1 MKITNKIYTP
11 PKYLTFII
19 LVGTLIVAFSIF
31 MIKEISIL
39 TIALSLSCIL
49 FLLAVLDLHFS
60 KVIFNDSY
68 IEIKNLFKK
77 EKIKISDMVKVK
89 IEDHELFL
97 YLKNDKT
104 KRLPSWF
111 SDRHSLYKLLDSRLK
126 ASSHGIY

>member
-1 MKITNKIYTP
+1 M
-11 PKYLTFII
+11 
-19 LVGTLIVAFSIF
+19 
-31 MIKEISIL
+31 
-39 TIALSLSCIL
+39 
-49 FLLAVLDLHFS
+49 LDLHFS